1 MLLVLD
7 GYDELPKDAQKDS
20 MIAELVSGELLL
32 KAGVLI
38 TSRPSACDKL
48 TDKCRQRDEDFQHIE
63 VLGFTKDKIDTYIED
78 NVDPKQLKPLKQ
90 YLLSHPKIYTSLY
103 NPLQCAFTVEVCK
116 KMFEDG
122 SGLPNTRTKLYETNL
137 LMTMS
142 REQPTETNILR
153 NLPQALH
160 ENFVKLCRLAYDG
173 IVKRQIIFED
183 VPEEIKKFGLLVCE
197 PELDSVLPSSENYNF
212 FHLTIQEFCAAYY
225 ICSLP
230 EHEQQ
235 RLLKLQCQE
244 EHFREVV
251 IFVCGLSDNPVR
263 IIDLLYSCVCQHS
276 EDTSNED
283 TLLLLHCAFESQC
296 GDTCSTLGNKLN
308 SSIDLINQILTAS
321 DISALAFLMCTY
333 PIKELDLNSCWC
345 GADGVEALINQF
357 DRTLEE
363 HSSLSIER
371 IK

>member
-1 MLLVLD
+1 M
-7 GYDELPKDAQKDS
+7 
-20 MIAELVSGELLL
+20 
-32 KAGVLI
+32 
-38 TSRPSACDKL
+38 
-48 TDKCRQRDEDFQHIE
+48 
-63 VLGFTKDKIDTYIED
+63 LGFTKDKIDAYIED
-78 NVDPKQLKPLKQ
+78 NVDPKQLKQLKQ
-90 YLLSHPKIYTSLY
+90 YLSSHPKIYTSLY

-122 SGLPNTRTKLYETNL
+122 SGLPNTRTKLYETNV

-197 PELDSVLPSSENYNF
+197 PELDSVLPSSKNYNF

-230 EHEQQ
+230 EDEQQ
-235 RLLKLQCQE
+235 QLLKLQCQE

-263 IIDLLYSCVCQHS
+263 IIDLLYSCVCPHFVITGRIYS
-276 EDTSNED
+276 RKEEV

-308 SSIDLINQILTAS
+308 SSVDLRYQSLTAL
-321 DISALAFLMCTY
+321 DISAVGYLMCVY
-333 PIKELDLNSCWC
+333 PIKELNFCGCGC
-345 GADGVEALINQF
+345 GANEVEALINQF
-357 DRTLEE
+357 DCTLKE

-371 IK
+371 IT